1 MTYTTMALMD
11 LCGISNLTWDANPH
25 YLALPTVADKLES
38 GHLQNNGKQQEI
50 EVQRATL
57 TILESY
63 LRRRVQT
70 DGFEHRLQTESHKS
84 ASPSSS
90 APQRH

>member
-1 MTYTTMALMD
+1 MALMD
-11 LCGISNLTWDANPH
+11 LCGISNLRWDANPR
-25 YLALPTVADKLES
+25 YLALPAADGKFES

-50 EVQRATL
+50 ESQSAPL

-70 DGFEHRLQTESHKS
+70 EGFEHRMQTESHKS
-84 ASPSSS
+84 AKPSTL
-90 APQRH
+90 APPRD